1 MDKLKQWVALTVVGC
16 LAIMAAGWFLLVAP
30 KRSEAADLQMQ
41 AADRVSANDQLE
53 TELQVLQ
60 AKAADLPKEQAKLA
74 AVSAKLP
81 DDPALPGLIRALLEA
96 GKSSGID
103 LVSVAPGVPELVVPA
118 VVAAPVAPVEGQPA
132 TAEGQPPVPAPA
144 PAQGQTTPDPAATPA
159 APAAPGV
166 VAPGPAGQLASIP
179 LAISVVG
186 DYFEVQQFVAALE
199 QLPRAL
205 RVQTLNL
212 APGTSPSA
220 SESATA
226 SVEEGRSLT
235 TTINGFV
242 YMAANRPTATA
253 VNVPGDA
260 TAAPAAPDTTAP
272 PAG

>member
-1 MDKLKQWVALTVVGC
+1 MAKLKQWVALTVVAC
-16 LAIMAAGWFLLVAP
+16 VAIMAAGWFLLVAP
-30 KRSEAADLQMQ
+30 KRSEAADLRTQ

-53 TELQVLQ
+53 TELEVLQ
-60 AKAADLPKEQAKLA
+60 AKAADLPKEQAELA
-74 AVSAKLP
+74 RVSAKLP

-96 GKSSGID
+96 AKSSGVD
-103 LVSVAPGVPELVVPA
+103 LVSVAPGVPELVAPA
-118 VVAAPVAPVEGQPA
+118 VVAAPAAP
-132 TAEGQPPVPAPA
+132 AEGQPPAPA

-159 APAAPGV
+159 VPAAPGV
-166 VAPGPAGQLASIP
+166 AAPGPAGQLASIP
-179 LAISVVG
+179 LAINVVG
-186 DYFEVQQFVAALE
+186 DYFEVQQFVAAIE

-220 SESATA
+220 TESAST
-226 SVEEGRSLT
+226 STEDGRSLT

-253 VNVPGDA
+253 VTVPADA
-260 TAAPAAPDTTAP
+260 TVAPAAPDTTVT